1 MRRRRIASTSWME
14 QAACA
19 DPDIG
24 QDILDDAFADEGRQA
39 KFALAF
45 CKSCPVREDCFDY
58 AQTNRFVYG
67 TFGGLTDQ
75 QRRRLLG
82 MREKIA

>member
-1 MRRRRIASTSWME
+1 MRRRKLGPTSWME
-14 QAACA
+14 SAACA
-19 DPDIG
+19 DADDV
-24 QDILDDAFADEGRQA
+24 QLDDFFADEARQRKA
-39 KFALAF
+39 AIAF
-45 CKSCPVREDCFDY
+45 CKGCPVREDCFDY